1 MADIYE
7 INTPSFVVDLDKL
20 KENLELLRSV
30 ADETKSKILLAQK
43 AYSCFDTYP
52 LIAEYLD
59 GTTAS
64 GIYEARLG
72 FEEFKKKYIYFPRH
86 IRLRIWRK

>member
-1 MADIYE
+1 MASIYD
-7 INTPSFVVDLDKL
+7 INTPAFVIDLDKL
-20 KENLELLRSV
+20 KTNLELLKSIKE
-30 ADETKSKILLAQK
+30 ETKAKILLAQK
-43 AYSCFDTYP
+43 AYSCFYTYP

-72 FEEFKKKYIYFPRH
+72 YEEFKKEVH
-86 IRLRIWRK
+86 IF